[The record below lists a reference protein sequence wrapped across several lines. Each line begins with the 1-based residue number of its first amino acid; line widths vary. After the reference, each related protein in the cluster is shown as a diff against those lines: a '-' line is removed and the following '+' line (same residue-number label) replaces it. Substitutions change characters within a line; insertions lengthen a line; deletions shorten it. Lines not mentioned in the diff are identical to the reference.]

1 MQTVLEILKKTEGYF
16 AKAGIAAAR
25 LDAEWLLAHALG
37 CKRLDLFLQFDRP
50 LEETELAPL
59 REMVKRRA
67 RREPLQHIIGHVD
80 FCGLRL
86 TVGPDALIP
95 RPETELLVERIAEK
109 LAATPP
115 QRIADLGTGSGAL
128 ALALASAFPDAEVH
142 AVDASPAALDRARA
156 NAAANNLA
164 DRVTWHEGDWCA
176 PLDGTFGLIV
186 SNPPYLSQ
194 ADWEAAEP
202 EVRLFEPRQ
211 ALVAEDEGCADL
223 LTILDQA
230 RPHLTPGGLLA
241 LETNIDQHPRLL
253 SAATPLGY
261 ADHHAEHDWSNR
273 PRFLFLRKP
282 RC

>member
-50 LEETELAPL
+50 LKEAELAPL

-86 TVGPDALIP
+86 TVGSDTLIP
-95 RPETELLVERIAEK
+95 RPETELLVERIVEK
-109 LAATPP
+109 LASPPP

-128 ALALASAFPDAEVH
+128 ALALASAFPSAGVH
-142 AVDASPAALDRARA
+142 AVDASTAALEQARA
-156 NAAANNLA
+156 NAAANHLT
-164 DRVTWHEGDWCA
+164 DRITWHHGDWCA
-176 PLDGTFGLIV
+176 PLDGTFDLIV

-223 LTILDQA
+223 LTILEQA
-230 RPHLTPGGLLA
+230 RRHLKPGGLLA
-241 LETNIDQHPRLL
+241 LETNIDHHPRLL
-253 SAATPLGY
+253 AAAAKLGY
-261 ADHHAEHDWSNR
+261 TDLQAEQDCSGR
-273 PRFLFLRKP
+273 PRFLFLHT
-282 RC
+282 